1 MAAPVDGPYL
11 TSLLGCKHECKR
23 ATQAMEVGRKS
34 ERGEAGFLTAPS
46 RVPFNLSRLNAAGAS
61 PRGRSEGSTDA
72 SPPGPKH
79 GGPVRAGA
87 SPSAAVLTACAP
99 TNSPSAPL
107 KVPALPPS
115 LPPSSCLLP
124 PPLSTHTRAH
134 AHTQKC
140 EGDVV
145 ARASV
150 HDFFCCC
157 CFYFY
162 LFINICT

>member
-1 MAAPVDGPYL
+1 MATPCSARAVDGPYL

-46 RVPFNLSRLNAAGAS
+46 RVPFNLSSLNAAGAS

-87 SPSAAVLTACAP
+87 SPCAAHVGCGPDSVCSNKFTLRSLK
-99 TNSPSAPL
+99 SPS
-107 KVPALPPS
+107 PPF

-124 PPLSTHTRAH
+124 PTPPPFHTHTRSRT
-134 AHTQKC
+134 HTKMRRGC
-140 EGDVV
+140 G
-145 ARASV
+145 
-150 HDFFCCC
+150 
-157 CFYFY
+157 
-162 LFINICT
+162 CTGVDACQQ